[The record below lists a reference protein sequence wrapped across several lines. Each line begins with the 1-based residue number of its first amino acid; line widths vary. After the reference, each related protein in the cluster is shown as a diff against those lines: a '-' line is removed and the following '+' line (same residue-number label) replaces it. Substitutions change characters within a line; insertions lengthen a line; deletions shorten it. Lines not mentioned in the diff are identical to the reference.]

1 MRRTLAA
8 AAVALAALVLPAAAD
23 AHASL
28 QEATPREQ
36 SRLEQPPTEIRL
48 RYDQSVTAT
57 PNSIVVLAA
66 DGRRVS
72 GVVSQEAGGTVIRA
86 PLRGLVKGEAYTVR
100 WHEISADGHVGN
112 GVFTFGVGVDAPS
125 PTEAVG
131 ASGQTWR
138 DDLARWALF
147 VSLALLI
154 GVVGIRLLVL
164 PGVVDPRVE
173 RRVHLLG
180 TLGAVAAVNA
190 GIVGFV
196 IRSAN
201 ALQVSGVDLLYSD
214 LSPFAE
220 STRFGIAFL
229 LTTIGYGV
237 CMTILAVAWVL
248 DVPRLRWPAFLL
260 ALALAWGY
268 SLSSHQ
274 ATEPNASI
282 LAELAD
288 WVHLVA
294 AMLWVGGVLTLAVV
308 VWPLAPSL
316 RRAAFLRF
324 SRIAILL
331 VGVIVVAGTV
341 VAIQRLP
348 DLADLWG
355 TSYGQTLLVKVGLL
369 LCALAWGGM
378 HHVVVRPRLER
389 GDGVRGV
396 GGSLLAES
404 TIAIAVLLVAAVL
417 VNGAPP
423 PVESGSTTA
432 TPTPAVGN

>member
-1 MRRTLAA
+1 MRRALLAGTLVALLLPAGAA
-8 AAVALAALVLPAAAD
+8 A
-23 AHASL
+23 HATLS
-28 QEATPREQ
+28 EASPQEQ
-36 SRLEQPPTEIRL
+36 SRLETPPTEIRL

-57 PNSIVVLAA
+57 PDSIVVLAA

-72 GVVSQEAGGTVIRA
+72 GVVTQQAGGTVVRA

-112 GVFTFGVGVDAPS
+112 GVYTFGVGVPAPS

-131 ASGQTWR
+131 ASGVTWR
-138 DDLARWALF
+138 DDVARWALF
-147 VSLALLI
+147 VSLSLLI
-154 GVVGIRLLVL
+154 GVVGVRLLIL

-196 IRSAN
+196 IRCAN

-229 LTTIGYGV
+229 LTTLGYGA
-237 CMTILAVAWVL
+237 CMTILVVAWAL
-248 DVPRLRWPAFLL
+248 DRPALRWPAFLL
-260 ALALAWGY
+260 ALVLASGY

-274 ATEPNASI
+274 ATEPNAS
-282 LAELAD
+282 LLGEVAD
-288 WVHLVA
+288 WVHLVT
-294 AMLWVGGVLTLAVV
+294 AMLWVGGVLTLAIV
-308 VWPLAPSL
+308 VWPLAPAL

-331 VGVIVVAGTV
+331 VGVLVVAGTV

-348 DLADLWG
+348 ALSDLWQ
-355 TSYGQTLLVKVGLL
+355 TSYGRTLLVKIGL
-369 LCALAWGGM
+369 ALVALSWGGM
-378 HHVVVRPRLER
+378 HHLVVRPRLER
-389 GDGVRGV
+389 GDAVRGV
-396 GGSLLAES
+396 GGTLLAE
-404 TIAIAVLLVAAVL
+404 TTVAMAVLLAAAVL

-423 PVESGSTTA
+423 PVV
-432 TPTPAVGN
+432 TPARAAVPVAAP

>member
-1 MRRTLAA
+1 VRRALLAGTLVALLLPAGAA
-8 AAVALAALVLPAAAD
+8 A
-23 AHASL
+23 HATLS
-28 QEATPREQ
+28 EASPQEQ
-36 SRLEQPPTEIRL
+36 SRLETPPTEIRL

-57 PNSIVVLAA
+57 PDSIVVLAA

-72 GVVSQEAGGTVIRA
+72 GVVTQQAGGTVVRA

-112 GVFTFGVGVDAPS
+112 GVYTFGVGVPAPS

-131 ASGQTWR
+131 ASGVTWR
-138 DDLARWALF
+138 DDVARWALF
-147 VSLALLI
+147 VSLSLLI
-154 GVVGIRLLVL
+154 GVVGVRLLIL

-196 IRSAN
+196 IRCAN

-229 LTTIGYGV
+229 LTTLGYGA
-237 CMTILAVAWVL
+237 CMTILVVAWAL
-248 DVPRLRWPAFLL
+248 DRPALRWPAFLL
-260 ALALAWGY
+260 ALVLASGY

-274 ATEPNASI
+274 ATEPNAS
-282 LAELAD
+282 LLGEVAD
-288 WVHLVA
+288 WVHLVT
-294 AMLWVGGVLTLAVV
+294 AMLWVGGVLTLAIV
-308 VWPLAPSL
+308 VWPLAPAL

-331 VGVIVVAGTV
+331 VGVLVVAGTV

-348 DLADLWG
+348 ALSDLWQ
-355 TSYGQTLLVKVGLL
+355 TSYGRTLLVKIGL
-369 LCALAWGGM
+369 ALVALSWGGM
-378 HHVVVRPRLER
+378 HHLVVRPRLER
-389 GDGVRGV
+389 GDAVRGV
-396 GGSLLAES
+396 GGTLLAE
-404 TIAIAVLLVAAVL
+404 TTVAMVVLLAAAVL

-423 PVESGSTTA
+423 PVV
-432 TPTPAVGN
+432 TPARAAVPVAAP